1 MTKNFRKKTK
11 NLMKKIVRE
20 RGLKMYKMK
29 IYIGECSKDD
39 VITICDFLL
48 DMWLRITGNHMN
60 VFFRYFAGYTRELI
74 IEIDG
79 EVARPYLYFN
89 LFADKKNMPKIEQL
103 RKIAFFSLIKINSS
117 GVNLVTYESG
127 KPEYKK
133 GFEIAIPVEE
143 IPPEQYDQVL
153 DNLMLSC
160 IRVIKEN
167 KELEELLDSYQYN
180 KQLCSRGGI
189 MSRKNLERNVA
200 LEMER

>member
-20 RGLKMYKMK
+20 IGLKMYKMK

-48 DMWLRITGNHMN
+48 DMWLRITGNHLN

-143 IPPEQYDQVL
+143 TPPEQYDQVL
-153 DNLMLSC
+153 DNLMLPC

-189 MSRKNLERNVA
+189 MSRKNLECNVA